1 MSSGAVCSG
10 NWEDPKYWF
19 IVQNNGACRTIG
31 SYNYE
36 TDANGWPLISEC
48 NKVPFFK
55 YYTTAESLQ
64 IWEALYTNSAPFNL
78 RDKFVA
84 YWDVVAQ
91 KFAKNRWVM
100 GFDPINEP
108 FPSGFM
114 DDYSILQ
121 PGGMDQK

>member
-55 YYTTAESLQ
+55 YYTTAESL
-64 IWEALYTNSAPFNL
+64 
-78 RDKFVA
+78 
-84 YWDVVAQ
+84 
-91 KFAKNRWVM
+91 
-100 GFDPINEP
+100 
-108 FPSGFM
+108 
-114 DDYSILQ
+114 
-121 PGGMDQK
+121 

>member
-1 MSSGAVCSG
+1 
-10 NWEDPKYWF
+10 
-19 IVQNNGACRTIG
+19 
-31 SYNYE
+31 
-36 TDANGWPLISEC
+36 
-48 NKVPFFK
+48 
-55 YYTTAESLQ
+55 
-64 IWEALYTNSAPFNL
+64 L